1 MYKVL
6 FLLVIS
12 LFFVSCSEKNNAFKY
27 FDKDDVETKGVQYT
41 KKTDILKENEVDVI
55 FLATYLNRVDKN
67 ISNSN
72 EELFLVSVYFTNKD
86 SQDIFENNYSFS
98 LNGVEAISTQKVE
111 KDNENFKSLML
122 KNSWGNYYLV
132 KFNSQDVYNLRIL
145 LKNQNATSTA
155 ALNFEKE

>member
-6 FLLVIS
+6 FLLIIS

-55 FLATYLNRVDKN
+55 FIATYLNKVDKN

-72 EELFLVSVYFTNKD
+72 EELFLVSVYFTNKN

-132 KFNSQDVYNLRIL
+132 KFNSLDVYNLKIE
-145 LKNQNATSTA
+145 LKNKEINSTA
-155 ALNFEKE
+155 VLNFEK

>member
-1 MYKVL
+1 MYKIL
-6 FLLVIS
+6 FLIFIS
-12 LFFVSCSEKNNAFKY
+12 LFFVSCSSKNNAFKY
-27 FDKDDVETKGVQYT
+27 FEKDEIETKGVQYT
-41 KKTDILKENEVDVI
+41 KKTDIVKNNEVDVI
-55 FLATYLNRVDKN
+55 FWATYLNKIDKK
-67 ISNSN
+67 ISDTN

-132 KFNSQDVYNLRIL
+132 KFKAQNSYNLAL
-145 LKNQNATSTA
+145 TLKNQNSNSAK
-155 ALNFEKE
+155 LNFEK

>member
-6 FLLVIS
+6 FLLIIS

-27 FDKDDVETKGVQYT
+27 FDKDDIETKGVQYT

-55 FLATYLNRVDKN
+55 FWATYLNRVDKN
-67 ISNSN
+67 ISSKN

-86 SQDIFENNYSFS
+86 SQDIFENNYSFL
-98 LNGVEAISTQKVE
+98 LNGVEAISTQKIE

-132 KFNSQDVYNLRIL
+132 KFNSLDVYNLQIE

-155 ALNFEKE
+155 VLNFEKE